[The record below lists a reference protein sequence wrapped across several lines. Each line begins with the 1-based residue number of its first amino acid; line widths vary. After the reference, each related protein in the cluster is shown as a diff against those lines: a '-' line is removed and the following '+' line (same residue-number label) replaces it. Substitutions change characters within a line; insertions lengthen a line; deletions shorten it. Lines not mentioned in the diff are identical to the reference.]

1 MDNKDTPTTTAHPLY
16 LMLRGENID
25 DFNAYRAANNE
36 PCDLSG
42 SDFRGIDLRNAELN
56 GINLSNCWFRQA
68 DLRGLNL
75 RSCNLRGASIR
86 AAKISGTY
94 FPDELSADEIL
105 LSLNH
110 GTRMRYR

>member
-1 MDNKDTPTTTAHPLY
+1 MDNKNTPTTSAHPLY
-16 LMLRGENID
+16 LMLRSERIE
-25 DFNAYRAANNE
+25 DFNAYRAANDE
-36 PCDLSG
+36 KCDLSG

-56 GINLSNCWFRQA
+56 GIDLSNCWFRQT
-68 DLRGLNL
+68 DLRGLDL
-75 RSCNLRGASIR
+75 RSCNLCGASIR

-94 FPDELSADEIL
+94 FPEELSSDEIL